1 MYVCM
6 YVCMY
11 DTAGKDVLCM
21 IRGGREGR
29 RDEREEKG
37 NFGVGL
43 VAVTKLSFG
52 I

>member
-1 MYVCM
+1 VVC
-6 YVCMY
+6 VY
-11 DTAGKDVLCM
+11 DAAGKDVLYDTW
-21 IRGGREGR
+21 R

-52 I
+52 TSI